1 MGGLEACIGVL
12 ETRSKFG
19 RKWRT
24 GSEDMPARE
33 GVDMLQWSWKCCELS
48 GTSDLC
54 LACVHV

>member
-33 GVDMLQWSWKCCELS
+33 GVDVLQWSWKCCELS

-54 LACVHV
+54 